1 MKKIALDDLLMG
13 LGLGG
18 TAGLLMS
25 NKLGLYVANLFRPKT
40 QLITV
45 HGDFKTLQQDA
56 LQLIISM
63 KNKNGTP
70 DDCVLNAWEMG
81 CTIFRLIAPMQ
92 FKNKT
97 LREYMQSDRDLE
109 GYVDVLAPTHTRYPG
124 ALTLVFKRVP
134 DVKVAEL
141 AKKLKDFNTYV
152 TGPQQTRTLVNA
164 AELVKYTFECM
175 AHYLSLCSDK
185 DEGKRFKYKVQK
197 GGAAEEMWNAWAHY
211 YDAQLEVYKPAS
223 EEQPR

>member
-1 MKKIALDDLLMG
+1 MKKIALDGLLMG

-40 QLITV
+40 QV

-63 KNKNGTP
+63 ENKNGMP
-70 DDCVLNAWEMG
+70 DDCVRDAWEVG

-124 ALTLVFKRVP
+124 AQKLVFKGVP
-134 DVKVAEL
+134 VVKVAEF
-141 AKKLKDFNTYV
+141 ANKLKYFNTHV
-152 TGPQQTRTLVNA
+152 TGPQKKNTLVNA

-185 DEGKRFKYKVQK
+185 DEGKRFTNKVQK
-197 GGAAEEMWNAWAHY
+197 RGAAEEMWNAWAHY
-211 YDAQLEVYKPAS
+211 YATQSQVTDI
-223 EEQPR
+223 